1 MIAKEEIR
9 EIFSIL
15 HDGPITGWKGNKDM
29 LTLTIDCLYLAERID
44 NSFDKFYV
52 QLFNIDKLELDPW
65 TNSIEIE
72 KVVKTD
78 FADIFKAELGI
89 LSAVII
95 DNAVIVSCQQYDS
108 DFDYSGG
115 NLKINCEKIKVF
127 DQNRNELTIKQFGEI
142 CKNYWDEFRKK

>member
-1 MIAKEEIR
+1 MTAKENIR

-15 HDGPITGWKGNKDM
+15 HDGTITRWKGNKDK
-29 LTLTIDCLYLAERID
+29 LTLAIDCLYLAERID

-72 KVVKTD
+72 KVIKTD
-78 FADIFKAELGI
+78 FEEIFKAELDI
-89 LSAVII
+89 LSAVIN
-95 DNAVIVSCQQYDS
+95 DDAVIVSCQQYNR

-127 DQNRNELTIKQFGEI
+127 DQNKNELTIKQFGEI
-142 CKNYWDEFRKK
+142 CKSYWDEFRKK